1 MTNRF
6 PHAPGLNA
14 DLIGMLR
21 AITDTRCG
29 AGDRQILATTLPVQ
43 AYRHSRVTAC
53 SGGGRSEIQADFCI
67 SSSYRLR
74 NTFTV
79 NLTFA

>member
-1 MTNRF
+1 MQR
-6 PHAPGLNA
+6 
-14 DLIGMLR
+14 
-21 AITDTRCG
+21 
-29 AGDRQILATTLPVQ
+29 
-43 AYRHSRVTAC
+43 
-53 SGGGRSEIQADFCI
+53 GGRSDIQADFYF